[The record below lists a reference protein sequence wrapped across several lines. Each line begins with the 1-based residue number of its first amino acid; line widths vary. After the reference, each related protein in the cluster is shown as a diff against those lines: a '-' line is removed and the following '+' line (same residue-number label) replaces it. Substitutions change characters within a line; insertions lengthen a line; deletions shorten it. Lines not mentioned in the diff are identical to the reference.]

1 MTQPKHL
8 WSGDWERESDAAAH
22 EQTSVPAPA
31 EPREPQPPSEPPR
44 ASTYLTRRL
53 VALTVIA
60 AVVLVAAVWAAT
72 SLTGSSNSSSSAAAA
87 AATNTGTSTAGAT
100 ATQPVFPTGTG
111 TSQSPTSTNGQGTAP
126 PGATS
131 TAPPASAS
139 NADSLG
145 LVLQSVPVNRVI
157 VQAVAPGSAAEQAG
171 IGAGDQLLSVNG
183 HPVHSPDDVAT
194 VLGKLP
200 KGSKLTL
207 QLLQGSAPVVATIQG
222 SGIP

>member
-22 EQTSVPAPA
+22 EQTSVPARA
-31 EPREPQPPSEPPR
+31 EPQEPQPPSEPPR
-44 ASTYLTRRL
+44 GSTYLTRRV

-72 SLTGSSNSSSSAAAA
+72 SLTGSSKSSSSAVNAP
-87 AATNTGTSTAGAT
+87 ATNTGTSTAGAT
-100 ATQPVFPTGTG
+100 ATQPAFPTGTG

-126 PGATS
+126 PSGAG
-131 TAPPASAS
+131 TAPPATAS

-145 LVLQSVPVNRVI
+145 LVLQSVPVDHVI
-157 VQAVAPGSAAEQAG
+157 VQAVVPGSAAASVG
-171 IGAGDQLLSVNG
+171 IGAGSQLLSVNG

-194 VLGKLP
+194 ILGKLP

-207 QLLQGSAPVVATIQG
+207 QLIQGSAQVTATIQE

>member
-8 WSGDWERESDAAAH
+8 WSGDWERESDAAAR
-22 EQTSVPAPA
+22 EQPSPPAAP
-31 EPREPQPPSEPPR
+31 EPREPQPPPQPPR
-44 ASTYLTRRL
+44 PSTYLTRRL

-72 SLTGSSNSSSSAAAA
+72 SLTDSSNSSSSAPSAG
-87 AATNTGTSTAGAT
+87 TNAGTSTAGAT
-100 ATQPVFPTGTG
+100 ATQPAFPTGTG
-111 TSQSPTSTNGQGTAP
+111 TNGTGTAP
-126 PGATS
+126 PSATS
-131 TAPPASAS
+131 AAPPASAS

-145 LVLQSVPVNRVI
+145 LVLQSVPVNHVI
-157 VQAVAPGSAAEQAG
+157 VQAVVPGSAAESVG

-194 VLGKLP
+194 ILGKLP
-200 KGSKLTL
+200 KGSRLTL
-207 QLLQGSAPVVATIQG
+207 QLIQGSAQITATIQE